1 MTIPNQKISVCWL
14 RRDLRLFDQAA
25 LYHALKSENPVLC
38 LFIFDKNILDKLDDK
53 ADRRLHFI
61 HQTLLAIKAD
71 LLKKGSD
78 LLVLYDE
85 PQAAW
90 KTLLDSYSVAQ
101 VFVNRDYE
109 PYARNRDSAIK
120 DFLTSKGIT
129 FHDFKDQVIFEP
141 GEVLKDDGKPYTVYT
156 PFANKWLSR
165 KNSFYLKSYPTEA
178 YYSNFFNVSGLHFP
192 SIQEFGFKEAVFP
205 VPTTNPQDSILT
217 HYADTR
223 NFPALENGTS
233 HLGLHLRFGTLS
245 IRELAC
251 RAEALNLTFLKE
263 LIWREFFM
271 QILYFFPHVENGAF
285 KKEYDRIAWRNNP
298 EEFKKWCEGNTGY
311 PIVDAGMR
319 ELNATGFMHN
329 RVRMVTASF
338 LTKHLLIDWR
348 WGEHY
353 FAQKLLDFDLSANNG
368 NWQWAAGC
376 GCDAAPYFR
385 VFNPY
390 TQAEKFDPD
399 GKYIR
404 KWVPEIQGFGYPQP
418 MVDHKMA
425 RVRVLSV
432 YKEAL
437 GK

>member
-1 MTIPNQKISVCWL
+1 MAVPTQKISICWL

-38 LFIFDKNILDKLDDK
+38 LFIFDRNILDKLNDK

-61 HQTLLAIKAD
+61 HQTLAGIKSE
-71 LLKKGSD
+71 LQKMGSD
-78 LLVLYDE
+78 LLVLHEE
-85 PQAAW
+85 PLAAW
-90 KTLLDSYSVAQ
+90 KALLDSYTIAE
-101 VFVNRDYE
+101 VFANRDYE
-109 PYARNRDSAIK
+109 PYALKRDANVK
-120 DFLTSKGIT
+120 AFLHEKGIP

-156 PFANKWLSR
+156 PFANKWLGR
-165 KNSFYLKSYPTEA
+165 KNSFYLKSYPTAA
-178 YYSNFFNVSGLHFP
+178 YYTNFCAISGLHFP
-192 SIQEFGFKEAVFP
+192 NLNELGFEPASFP
-205 VPTTNPQDSILT
+205 VPALQPQDSILA

-338 LTKHLLIDWR
+338 LTKHLMIDWR

-385 VFNPY
+385 IFNPY
-390 TQAEKFDPD
+390 TQAEKFDPE

-425 RVRVLSV
+425 RERVLSV